1 MWMAR
6 KVEQQVQKSC
16 GRGWFHHLNDA
27 LNVHPWYEK
36 EGGALHGLGGA
47 LCSVCRASVIVEPQM
62 LNTGVSPSSGWWR

>member
-27 LNVHPWYEK
+27 LNVHPGYEK
-36 EGGALHGLGGA
+36 EGGALHGLGGCSL
-47 LCSVCRASVIVEPQM
+47 LCVPSFCYCRTTNA
-62 LNTGVSPSSGWWR
+62 